1 MLHSDAACRPFA
13 YRMQQHRGFP
23 CEYTG
28 RAVHALRQDM
38 RQGNVIKARLSVSRC
53 NFFLLPPLEGALT
66 NAPTISK
73 RYLD

>member
-1 MLHSDAACRPFA
+1 MLHSDAARRPFA

-23 CEYTG
+23 CDYTG
-28 RAVHALRQDM
+28 RAVHAL